1 VSPSPRAVVA
11 LAVIA
16 LSALILPL
24 GIAALA
30 AVALVAAT
38 VVDAVSARQAPEGR
52 RDAPEVLSR
61 GVPARLQARATAPA
75 GGSVRV
81 RQAAPAGVDIEPRE
95 ADGAL
100 TATITARR
108 RGRHTLPA
116 IAARATGP
124 LGLARWDHA
133 CGRTAELRVF
143 PDLHTAR
150 RLAVTVARGR
160 FREQGA
166 TAYGLLGLGT
176 EFELIR
182 DYLPDDDIRQ
192 VNWRATA
199 RVGRPMSNQYRLEQ
213 DRDLIVLVDAG
224 RLSAA
229 QLYAGPG
236 DPRGE
241 RSEPA
246 GRAIASVLDA
256 ELNAAV
262 AIALVADQLGDR
274 CGAVAFDREI
284 RTALPPRRQG
294 GATVVRALFDLEPR
308 SVDSDYELAFRRA
321 EGSKRSLVVVLC
333 DLIEEAAARPLAEA
347 VPVLARRHAVI
358 VAAPKDPAL
367 ERLAKGD
374 DARATIAKDV
384 LEARAKAVARV
395 KAAGARVLEAPPDKL
410 AAACVAA
417 YLRAKSRAAL

>member
-1 VSPSPRAVVA
+1 VSPAPRAVVA

-16 LSALILPL
+16 LAALIVPL
-24 GIAALA
+24 GIVALA

-38 VVDAVSARQAPEGR
+38 VVDAVSARQPVRLER
-52 RDAPEVLSR
+52 HAPEVLSR
-61 GVPARLQARATAPA
+61 GIPARLTARAAVPA

-95 ADGAL
+95 AADAL
-100 TATITARR
+100 AATITART

-116 IAARATGP
+116 AAARATGP

-133 CGRTAELRVF
+133 PGPAAELRVF

-166 TAYGLLGLGT
+166 TALGLLGLGT
-176 EFELIR
+176 EFESIR
-182 DYLPDDDIRQ
+182 DYRPDDDIRQ

-199 RVGRPMSNQYRLEQ
+199 RLGRPMSNTYRLEQ
-213 DRDLIVLVDAG
+213 DRDVIVLVDAG

-229 QLYAGPG
+229 QL
-236 DPRGE
+236 
-241 RSEPA
+241 EPH
-246 GRAIASVLDA
+246 GTVLDT
-256 ELNAAV
+256 ELDAAV

-284 RTALPPRRQG
+284 RTALPPRRHG
-294 GATVVRALFDLEPR
+294 GATVVRSLFDLEPR
-308 SVDSDYELAFRRA
+308 SADSDYELAFRRA

-333 DLIEEAAARPLAEA
+333 DLIEEAAARPLADA

-367 ERLAKGD
+367 ERLAEGD
-374 DARATIAKDV
+374 DARATIARDV

-395 KAAGARVLEAPPDKL
+395 KAAGARVLEAAPDKL

-417 YLRAKSRAAL
+417 YLRAKARAAL

>member
-1 VSPSPRAVVA
+1 MSPAPRAVAA

-16 LSALILPL
+16 VCALLAPL
-24 GIAALA
+24 GVVALA

-38 VVDAVSARQAPEGR
+38 VVDAISARRAPTLE

-61 GVPARLQARATAPA
+61 GVPAPLRARASAAA

-81 RQAAPAGVDIEPRE
+81 RQAAPAGVDVEPRE
-95 ADGAL
+95 GEPEL
-100 TATITARR
+100 IATLTARR

-116 IAARATGP
+116 TAARTTGP
-124 LGLARWDHA
+124 LKLARWDHRPGA
-133 CGRTAELRVF
+133 PAELRVF

-150 RLAVTVARGR
+150 RLALTVARGR
-160 FREQGA
+160 FREQGT
-166 TAYGLLGLGT
+166 TAQGMLGLGT

-182 DYLPDDDIRQ
+182 DYQPDDDIRQ

-199 RVGRPMSNQYRLEQ
+199 RMGRPMSNQYRIEQ
-213 DRDLIVLVDAG
+213 DRDLVILVDAG

-229 QLYAGPG
+229 QLEHHGT
-236 DPRGE
+236 
-241 RSEPA
+241 
-246 GRAIASVLDA
+246 VLDT
-256 ELNAAV
+256 ELDAAV

-284 RTALPPRRQG
+284 RAALPPRRQG

-308 SVDSDYELAFRRA
+308 SFDSDYELAFRRA
-321 EGSKRSLVVVLC
+321 GSTKRALVVVLC
-333 DLIEEAAARPLAEA
+333 DLVEEAAARPLADA
-347 VPVLARRHAVI
+347 VPVLARRHAVL
-358 VAAPKDPAL
+358 VAAPKDPEL
-367 ERLAKGD
+367 ERLAGGD
-374 DARATIAKDV
+374 DARATIANDV
-384 LEARAKAVARV
+384 LQARANAVARV
-395 KAAGARVLEAPPDKL
+395 KASGARVLEAAPGKL

>member
-1 VSPSPRAVVA
+1 V

-16 LSALILPL
+16 VSALILPL
-24 GIAALA
+24 IVVVLA
-30 AVALVAAT
+30 AVALLAAT
-38 VVDAVSARQAPEGR
+38 IVDAASARRAPR
-52 RDAPEVLSR
+52 LDRDAPEVLSR
-61 GVPARLQARATAPA
+61 GVPARMTARATVPA
-75 GGSVRV
+75 GGSVRL

-95 ADGAL
+95 ADAAL

-108 RGRHTLPA
+108 RGRHRLPA
-116 IAARATGP
+116 TAARATGP
-124 LGLARWDHA
+124 LGLARWDHSPGQA
-133 CGRTAELRVF
+133 AELRVF

-166 TAYGLLGLGT
+166 TAYGPLGLGT

-182 DYLPDDDIRQ
+182 DYRPDDDIRQ

-199 RVGRPMSNQYRLEQ
+199 RLGRPMSNQYRLEQ
-213 DRDLIVLVDAG
+213 DRDLVVLVDAG

-229 QLYAGPG
+229 QLQGHG
-236 DPRGE
+236 T
-241 RSEPA
+241 
-246 GRAIASVLDA
+246 VLDT
-256 ELNAAV
+256 ELDAAV

-294 GATVVRALFDLEPR
+294 GAAVVRALYDLDPR

-321 EGSKRSLVVVLC
+321 VVPKRSLVVVLC
-333 DLIEEAAARPLAEA
+333 DLIEEAAARPLADA

-367 ERLAKGD
+367 ERLAEGE
-374 DARATIAKDV
+374 DARATIARDV
-384 LEARAKAVARV
+384 LAARAKAVARV
-395 KAAGARVLEAPPDKL
+395 KASGARVLEAAPDKL
-410 AAACVAA
+410 ATACVAA
-417 YLRAKSRAAL
+417 YLRAKARAAV

>member
-16 LSALILPL
+16 VSALILPL
-24 GIAALA
+24 GVVVLA

-38 VVDAVSARQAPEGR
+38 VVDAVSAKRVPELR

-61 GVPARLQARATAPA
+61 GVSTPLNATAIAPA

-81 RQAAPAGVDIEPRE
+81 RQAAPPGIDIEPRE
-95 ADGAL
+95 AETHLAATL
-100 TATITARR
+100 TATR
-108 RGRHTLPA
+108 RGRHMLPST
-116 IAARATGP
+116 AARTTGP
-124 LGLARWDHA
+124 LRLARWDHQPGA
-133 CGRTAELRVF
+133 PAEIRVF

-160 FREQGA
+160 FRDGDPTHP
-166 TAYGLLGLGT
+166 TAHGMLGLGT

-182 DYLPDDDIRQ
+182 DYQPDDDIRQ

-199 RVGRPMSNQYRLEQ
+199 RMGRPMSNQYRLEQ
-213 DRDLIVLVDAG
+213 DRDLMILVDAG

-229 QLYAGPG
+229 RLQPHGTIL
-236 DPRGE
+236 DTE
-241 RSEPA
+241 
-246 GRAIASVLDA
+246 LDA
-256 ELNAAV
+256 AA

-274 CGAVAFDREI
+274 CGAIAFDREI

-294 GATVVRALFDLEPR
+294 GAAVVRALFDLEPR
-308 SVDSDYELAFRRA
+308 SLDSDYELAFRRA
-321 EGSKRSLVVVLC
+321 EGSKRALVVVLC
-333 DLIEEAAARPLAEA
+333 DLIEEAAARPLADA
-347 VPVLARRHAVI
+347 VPVLARRHAVL

-367 ERLAKGD
+367 ERLAEGE
-374 DARATIAKDV
+374 DARATIARDV
-384 LEARAKAVARV
+384 LQARANAVARV
-395 KAAGARVLEAPPDKL
+395 RAAGARVLEAAPDKL

-417 YLRAKSRAAL
+417 YLRAKARAAI